1 VDYFEFSSASPEGSD
16 PGEGESTFSVGNV
29 PLSFSAQPPPEFLE
43 STGAGRGRYTGP
55 LLYSLFIHLIILLL
69 LLALLYQPDHRPVKE
84 VSHWVI
90 NLVSA
95 IKDGPKGPQ
104 PVLPEEPHAIAGPI
118 QPIPESQPSPSIG
131 VKSVLEDGL
140 LPFQESPLDSVSV
153 PDSPSAEFSPAFSPA
168 EEKQAEGAA
177 FAMQQSA
184 DQQLQTGQY
193 LFRMRLGDRMIGTKI
208 KYFQQTASAH
218 LNGFIQSAIPEDLRK
233 TLQGKSTVVRVLYQE
248 DGTLQEILFDS
259 GSEDP
264 FIQILKDGIQW
275 DALNAPRKFGLPFRE
290 MKVRIGLDAEGKP
303 SSRIT
308 LL

>member
-1 VDYFEFSSASPEGSD
+1 MGD
-16 PGEGESTFSVGNV
+16 V
-29 PLSFSAQPPPEFLE
+29 PLSFSAHPPPEFLE
-43 STGAGRGRYTGP
+43 STEAGRGRYAGP
-55 LLYSLFIHLIILLL
+55 LLYSLFIHLIIVLL
-69 LLALLYQPDHRPVKE
+69 LLAVLYQPDRRPVKE
-84 VSHWVI
+84 VSHWVV

-104 PVLPEEPHAIAGPI
+104 TVLPEEPHAIAGPI
-118 QPIPESQPSPSIG
+118 QPTPEPPAPPSIG
-131 VKSVLEDGL
+131 VKSALEDGL
-140 LPFQESPLDSVSV
+140 LPFHESALDSATV
-153 PDSPSAEFSPAFSPA
+153 PDTPSTEFPPASSPA
-168 EEKQAEGAA
+168 EEKRAKEAV

-184 DQQLQTGQY
+184 DQLSQTGQY
-193 LFRMRLGDRMIGTKI
+193 LFRMRLGDRMIGTKM

-233 TLQGKSTVVRVLYQE
+233 TLQGKSAVVRILYQE

-259 GSEDP
+259 GSEDA
-264 FIQILKDGIQW
+264 FIQLLKDGIQW

-290 MKVRIGLDAEGKP
+290 MKVRIGIDSEGKP